1 MQRSVATAKS
11 LIHHRGHDLRRKIQ
25 VQVLRPTCDVF
36 INHRGIDT
44 KRNVSGLLGHYLGVL
59 GHRPFLDS
67 RSMRPGDSLFQ
78 KINEAICGCKV
89 GVAVFSP
96 RYCESPYCLHE
107 LAVLV
112 ENGKRVIP
120 IFCDVKPSELQVMD
134 DGICSDMDLQRFRDA
149 LDEARDTVGLTFDTS
164 TGDWSKL
171 LKDATDAVR
180 RNVLEVD
187 EENASKNSSYIAQK
201 DLTFTCLP

>member
-1 MQRSVATAKS
+1 M
-11 LIHHRGHDLRRKIQ
+11 
-25 VQVLRPTCDVF
+25 PTCEVF

-59 GHRPFLDS
+59 GLRPFLDS
-67 RSMRPGDSLFQ
+67 KSMRPGDPLFK
-78 KINEAICGCKV
+78 KISEAICGCKV

-107 LAVLV
+107 LAALL

-120 IFCDVKPSELQVMD
+120 IFCDVKPSELQVVG

-149 LDEARDTVGLTFDTS
+149 IDEARDTVGLTFDTS

-171 LKDATDAVR
+171 LNDATDAVVR
-180 RNVLEVD
+180 KVLEVD
-187 EENASKNSSYIAQK
+187 EENASKNPSYIAQK
-201 DLTFTCLP
+201 YLKFSCLP